1 MRRRTTFISDP
12 SIEFDP
18 SSVEITSS
26 RFFIPSIKAAREEQ
40 LKYSLDELPTELQ
53 SFLADARELHARW
66 TTQQNYNL
74 SAPYT
79 TRAAP
84 GLQVFYTPGSA
95 TRDAD
100 SEGLLCRALHELF
113 APSAKCHAPDTSFT
127 KADVLESEFKTTPAL
142 QYHATLPNLDH
153 FVVYLQRTFCPGS
166 SLLCIHSTSLLSTAD
181 YLDISWSAI
190 TQSLTV
196 SAFWSRPPSSLI
208 DPASQHKTTD
218 AWSLSLDIPSAT
230 SQTRVE
236 VGILSPEAIT
246 ADPQDLTLSGFLTVL
261 GTDTKPKPTRF
272 SFPSRHHIFPAA
284 ASSNYHASIQ
294 QPQGLHPTLKI
305 TLPHLRALQQ
315 QQITIPSAAQCTPQV
330 HLTLPSHTFVDPYS
344 LKISDPNFRS
354 TYHIQAVHSLTGHLD
369 LEAPDYIPSSP
380 WGSSLLFTPTLPEL
394 DADLTSPWEV
404 TVPLHLRYLPHS
416 NATSHEQVT
425 LPYPVVYFACP
436 AEADSAAKFPVNPF
450 DRVHLGYDGLYG
462 PLTTFF
468 HLNPQPEPT
477 AMGSDKLT
485 LTLSVP
491 VLQTGVT
498 LTPYAIELVTLL
510 AISVGFLWI
519 TAKLW
524 LGLKRELG
532 SYIPETVETTKPI
545 TKEWEQPVSGP
556 GFDAGSLRRRG

>member
-18 SSVEITSS
+18 SSIEITSS

-53 SFLADARELHARW
+53 SLLADSRELHVRW
-66 TTQQNYNL
+66 TTEQNYDL

-79 TRAAP
+79 TRTAP

-95 TRDAD
+95 LRDAD
-100 SEGLLCRALHELF
+100 GEGYLCRALHELF
-113 APSAKCHAPDTSFT
+113 APAAKCHSPSTTFT

-142 QYHATLPNLDH
+142 QYHASLPNLDH
-153 FVVYLQRTFCPGS
+153 FVAYLQRTFCPGS
-166 SLLCIHSTSLLSTAD
+166 SLSCIHSTSLLSTAD

-196 SAFWSRPPSSLI
+196 SAFWSRPPRSLI
-208 DPASQHKTTD
+208 DPTSQHKTND
-218 AWSLSLDIPSAT
+218 AWSLSLDVPSDT

-236 VGILSPEAIT
+236 VGILAPEAIT
-246 ADPQDLTLSGFLTVL
+246 ADAQDLTLSGFLTVL
-261 GTDTKPKPTRF
+261 GTDTRPKPTRF
-272 SFPSRHHIFPAA
+272 SFPSRHHALPVS
-284 ASSNYHASIQ
+284 ASSAYHASIE
-294 QPQGLHPTLKI
+294 QPQGLHPTLKV
-305 TLPHLRALQQ
+305 TLPHLPTLQ
-315 QQITIPSAAQCTPQV
+315 QQITIPSAAQCTPQI

-344 LKISDPNFRS
+344 LKTSDPNFRS

-380 WGSSLLFTPTLPEL
+380 WGSSLLLTPAVP
-394 DADLTSPWEV
+394 DSVANSSSPWEV
-404 TVPLHLRYLPHS
+404 TVPLHLRYLPPS
-416 NATSHEQVT
+416 NTTSHEEVT
-425 LPYPVVYFACP
+425 LPYPIIYFACP

-462 PLTTFF
+462 PLTTFL
-468 HLNPQPEPT
+468 HLTPQPP
-477 AMGSDKLT
+477 AGSDKLT
-485 LTLSVP
+485 LPLSVP
-491 VLQTGVT
+491 VLHAPNDGI
-498 LTPYAIELVTLL
+498 LTPYVIELTTLVT
-510 AISVGFLWI
+510 ISLGFFWI

-524 LGLKRELG
+524 PGLKRELK
-532 SYIPETVETTKPI
+532 SYIPETVETTEPI

-556 GFDAGSLRRRG
+556 GFDASTVRRRG